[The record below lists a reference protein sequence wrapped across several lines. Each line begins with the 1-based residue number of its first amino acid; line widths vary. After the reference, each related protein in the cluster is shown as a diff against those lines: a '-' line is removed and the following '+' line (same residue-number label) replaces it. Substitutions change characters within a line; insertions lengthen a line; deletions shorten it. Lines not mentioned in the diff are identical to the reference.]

1 MTVIAAHVRRARGR
15 PLRLSGVL
23 AALLLALV
31 AAPAWAQV
39 LLSFHSF
46 NGSMLGGRFPH
57 TFIVLEGTL
66 EASGAPVR
74 ENYGYTAAKAGPAV
88 LSGPVR
94 HAILVEKPRYLTTT
108 NRHFTVPVSD
118 ATYHRIRDEVARWR
132 DEPGNAYR
140 LDEHNCI
147 HFVGRMAE
155 IAGLKVDYPRRLI
168 RRPKA
173 WLNHITMLNPQLGA
187 KVIR

>member
-1 MTVIAAHVRRARGR
+1 MR
-15 PLRLSGVL
+15 RLSML
-23 AALLLALV
+23 AAMLLAV
-31 AAPAWAQV
+31 FAANPAWAHV

-46 NGSMLGGRFPH
+46 NGSMIGGRFPH
-57 TFIVLEGTL
+57 TFVVLEGTL
-66 EASGAPVR
+66 DATGETVR
-74 ENYGYTAAKAGPAV
+74 ENYGYTASKVSPAV

-108 NRHFTVPVSD
+108 NRHFSVPISD
-118 ATYHRIRDEVARWR
+118 ATYHAIKAEVARWR

-155 IAGLKVDYPRRLI
+155 LAGLHVAYPRPLI

-173 WLNHITMLNPQLGA
+173 WLNHIASLNPQLRA
-187 KVIR
+187 KPIR